1 MENDIVVGFYEQSKL
16 QLAIKFKLRP
26 PIQLMSKFEDARKNG
41 SILINSL
48 IEYTQRCELAAFDKK
63 RMLIKYRDSAKNP
76 KVAELLA
83 TQSGIFLIKEN
94 QILKSDSQ
102 FFKFENAKNEDLMK
116 ATAPENN
123 QTTKQLEINP
133 KIFELLK
140 RELGEFEILL

>member
-1 MENDIVVGFYEQSKL
+1 MI
-16 QLAIKFKLRP
+16 
-26 PIQLMSKFEDARKNG
+26 
-41 SILINSL
+41 
-48 IEYTQRCELAAFDKK
+48 
-63 RMLIKYRDSAKNP
+63 IKYRDSSKNP

-116 ATAPENN
+116 ATGPENN